1 MTKGILMFAHN
12 NSEIDYFRMALVN
25 AMLIKKHLGTDVTV
39 VTDQHSYDYVA
50 ETIPKDKI
58 DKAIDNIIISNKDRN
73 FKLQNS
79 KVYRDTV
86 NHQQTLSFYNLD
98 RADAYDISPY
108 DETIMID
115 TDYLVLGDS
124 LNNCWGN
131 KNPLMMNYT
140 WQDINFN
147 RKFDLD
153 RLSVASITQYWAT
166 VVYFTKSEYSES
178 FFTLCKNV
186 RKNYAYYKNLYRWA
200 GSTFRNDFVFSIAA
214 HMMNDLTDKSI
225 PELPF
230 KLYKSFDFDDIH
242 SVGPGPE
249 LTMYLEKHD
258 SPGDFILS
266 KWRDLDLHVMNKWA
280 INRATNDL
288 MWSID
293 NE

>member
-12 NSEIDYFRMALVN
+12 NTEIDYLRMAVVN
-25 AMLIKKHLGTDVTV
+25 AMLIKKHLGVDVTI

-50 ETIPKDKI
+50 LTMSDSQISSCV
-58 DKAIDNIIISNKDRN
+58 DNIIINHKDKD
-73 FKLQNS
+73 FKRTNS

-86 NHQQTLSFYNLD
+86 NLQKSLSFYNLD

-115 TDYLVLGDS
+115 ADYLILGNT
-124 LNNCWGN
+124 LNSCWDN

-166 VVYFTKSEYSES
+166 VVYFKKSEYAQS

-186 RKNYAYYKNLYRWA
+186 RKNYGYYKNLYRWA
-200 GSTFRNDFVFSIAA
+200 GGTFRNDYVFSVAA
-214 HMMNDLTDKSI
+214 HMLDGLTDKAL

-230 KLYKSFDFDDIH
+230 KLFKSFDYDDIH
-242 SVGPGPE
+242 SVISTHE
-249 LTMYLEKHD
+249 ILMYLEKHD
-258 SPGDFILS
+258 SPGEFLLS
-266 KWRDLDLHVMNKWA
+266 KWSNLDLHVMNKWA
-280 INRATNDL
+280 INRAAQDFMELIT
-288 MWSID
+288 
-293 NE
+293 